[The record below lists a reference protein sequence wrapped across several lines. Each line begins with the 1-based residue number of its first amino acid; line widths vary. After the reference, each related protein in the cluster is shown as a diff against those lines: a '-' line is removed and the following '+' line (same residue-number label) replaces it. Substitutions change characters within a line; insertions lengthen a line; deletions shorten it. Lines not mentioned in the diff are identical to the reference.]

1 MFSRLLKHEWKA
13 SAGLLGILSLA
24 IFGIGVAGTVI
35 LRVLVNYE
43 IERDLL
49 STDATMLEI
58 LATAAMG
65 MFLFFS
71 VIALSVY
78 LIAVQFILL
87 YRFYK
92 NKFTDEGY
100 LTFTL
105 PVKTTQIFWSSFVNI
120 FLWLLIAVA
129 VVAVIVFMAVL
140 FGTGTDSL
148 INTDVFKGMSEVFDI
163 FSDMTWADIFGEA
176 EEVIYVVLMVLQLLV
191 TPFYALFIPMC
202 CITMGAVLAKKHK
215 ILAAFG
221 MYYAVN
227 FVVGIISSVA
237 TIVPSLF
244 LLGNGN
250 EELYLMV
257 SSGVEVFVTAAL
269 TLCSYFLTIHL
280 MKRKLNLP

>member
-24 IFGIGVAGTVI
+24 IFGIGAAATVV
-35 LRVLVNYE
+35 LRVLIGQIDRFE
-43 IERDLL
+43 LL
-49 STDATMLEI
+49 SREATTLEI
-58 LATAAMG
+58 LATTAMG

-78 LIAVQFILL
+78 VIAVQFILL

-120 FLWLLIAVA
+120 FLWLLIAAA
-129 VVAVIVFMAVL
+129 VVIVIVCMALL

-148 INTDVFKGMSEVFDI
+148 INTEIFKGLSEFFEL
-163 FSDMTWADIFGEA
+163 FSDMTWADIFGGT

-215 ILAAFG
+215 IQAAFG

-250 EELYLMV
+250 EELYLLV